1 MARRPLDVPTLVAGI
16 AFAVIGLVSLLG
28 DLSLEAQVNLVWPV
42 LLAALGLSLLLPQ
55 RSRDHDHDHDH
66 EDQPS

>member
-55 RSRDHDHDHDH
+55 RRRDHDQK
-66 EDQPS
+66 DQPS

>member
-55 RSRDHDHDHDH
+55 RRRDHDHDH